1 MIFFAIV
8 GGDFF
13 QFDPYIQNAI
23 SDGNECVR
31 RRDLMRCGISGITLK
46 ANMEK
51 AGWCYK
57 FRFYQRCHR
66 CRVRSASWIFVKTKP
81 KFNFFVRQK
90 YQSIKK
96 KVMST
101 HATLPTQK
109 KAQFGWI
116 LQCIRL
122 VRRFSP
128 PVFHEDERRGT
139 PSSFAWLLLLET
151 SREKWWW
158 LRDGRLFEA
167 STGIFGTWLPFTCS
181 TTNIQVGSKH
191 TLAACKLCF
200 CPGVFVCCV

>member
-1 MIFFAIV
+1 
-8 GGDFF
+8 
-13 QFDPYIQNAI
+13 
-23 SDGNECVR
+23 
-31 RRDLMRCGISGITLK
+31 
-46 ANMEK
+46 MEK

-66 CRVRSASWIFVKTKP
+66 CRIRSASWIFVKTKP
-81 KFNFFVRQK
+81 KFIFSSDKK

-101 HATLPTQK
+101 HATLPTPK
-109 KAQFGWI
+109 KPQFGWI

-128 PVFHEDERRGT
+128 PVFHEERRGS

-181 TTNIQVGSKH
+181 TTNIQVVPNIPWQ
-191 TLAACKLCF
+191 LVNF
-200 CPGVFVCCV
+200 VFVQVCLCVVFNWWLVCKVSQKSLDILSP